1 MKYFHSIK
9 LTVFSKPEDDE
20 EKIKTAFLGLIPFD
34 FEKEKV
40 ECKLQTASGFTERKI
55 KIFEIK
61 LLKQRHTDAFFDFL
75 MSKLNDEQK
84 KLLLRQKESRLDDNL
99 NFFIRL
105 DKEKLF
111 ENEYFITDSGS
122 CFHIMISI
130 AAFPAKKECG
140 LRIIDEIFLK
150 QGIN

>member
-1 MKYFHSIK
+1 MKYFHSVK

-20 EKIKTAFLGLIPFD
+20 EKIKQTLLSLVPFD
-34 FEKEKV
+34 LEKEKV
-40 ECKLQTASGFTERKI
+40 PLKTENVTGFTERKI

-61 LLKQRHTDAFFDFL
+61 LEKQRHTDAFFEFL

-84 KLLLRQKESRLDDNL
+84 KILLRQKDSRLDDNL

-130 AAFPAKKECG
+130 AAFPARKENG
-140 LRIIDEIFLK
+140 LRIIDEIFSK
-150 QGIN
+150 

>member
-20 EKIKTAFLGLIPFD
+20 EKIRKALLNIIPFD
-34 FEKEKV
+34 LEKEKV
-40 ECKLQTASGFTERKI
+40 DCKAQIASGFTERKI
-55 KIFEIK
+55 KIFEIR
-61 LLKQRHTDAFFDFL
+61 LSKQRHTDAFFESL

-84 KLLLRQKESRLDDNL
+84 KLLLRQKDTRLDDNL

-105 DKEKLF
+105 DKEKLMG
-111 ENEYFITDSGS
+111 NEYFITDFGN

-130 AAFPAKKECG
+130 AAFPAKKEAA
-140 LRIIDEIFLK
+140 LKIIDDIFSRFYK
-150 QGIN
+150 